1 MVLYRPVGAEELR
14 LIEGSGFTA
23 FPPRLPEQPIFYPV
37 LNRQYAA
44 EIAERW
50 NTRDK
55 NSGFQGFITQ
65 FEVGDAFSAGYPVQ
79 TVGRSYHQEL
89 WVPAEE
95 LEAFNRHIVGR
106 IEVIARFLTE
116 QGV

>member
-1 MVLYRPVGAEELR
+1 MVLYRPVGAEELW
-14 LIEGSGFTA
+14 LIEESGFTA

-50 NTRDK
+50 NTKDK
-55 NSGFQGFITQ
+55 SSGFQGFITQ
-65 FEVGDAFSAGYPVQ
+65 FEVDDVFAERYPVQ
-79 TVGRSYHQEL
+79 TVGRSCHQEL

-95 LEAFNRHIVGR
+95 LEAFNRHMVGR
-106 IEVIARFLTE
+106 IEVITHFPAE